1 MGLGEQALY
10 SALYMRGAFHP
21 VNQRGNM
28 KRQESILKESNQSPQ
43 MEGSGALARE
53 TRGRAEPFFSLLG
66 LRVNKL
72 SGRDLVRVVT
82 DVVQAGGNS
91 VIANHNLHS
100 LYLWYHEPK
109 MRAFYAAAD
118 IIHIDGMSLV
128 CLGNILGLPL
138 KRRDRTTF
146 LDLFPLLVEQAVEQD
161 WRIFYLGSKPGVTER
176 AAAVLRKQYPT
187 LQIQAHHGHF
197 NPDRAGEEN
206 QKILKQINDYAP
218 HILFVGM
225 GMPRQET
232 WILEYRNDLTVNA
245 IFPAGALMDYLAGEI
260 PTPPRWLG
268 SFYLEWLYRLL
279 SEPTRLWRRY
289 LVEPWFV
296 LGQVLR
302 SQVKMRSRTVAGQDG
317 GGD

>member
-1 MGLGEQALY
+1 
-10 SALYMRGAFHP
+10 
-21 VNQRGNM
+21 M
-28 KRQESILKESNQSPQ
+28 KRQESIPKESNRSPQ
-43 MEGSGALARE
+43 MEESRALARA
-53 TRGRAEPFFSLLG
+53 TQGRAAPFFSLLG
-66 LRVNKL
+66 LQINKL
-72 SGRDLVRVVT
+72 SGCDLVRVVT
-82 DVVQAGGNS
+82 DAVQAGRKS

-118 IIHIDGMSLV
+118 FIHIDGMSLI
-128 CLGNILGLPL
+128 CLGNVLGLPL

-146 LDLFPLLVEQAVEQD
+146 LDLFPLLLEQTVEQD

-176 AAAVLRKQYPT
+176 AAAVLRERYPT

-206 QKILKQINDYAP
+206 QRILKQINAYAP

-225 GMPRQET
+225 GMPRQEN
-232 WILEYRNDLTVNA
+232 WILENRNSLTVNA
-245 IFPAGALMDYLAGEI
+245 ILPAGALMDYLAGEI

-268 SFYLEWLYRLL
+268 SLYLEWLYRLL

-302 SQVKMRSRTVAGQDG
+302 SQVKFRSRTEAGQDT